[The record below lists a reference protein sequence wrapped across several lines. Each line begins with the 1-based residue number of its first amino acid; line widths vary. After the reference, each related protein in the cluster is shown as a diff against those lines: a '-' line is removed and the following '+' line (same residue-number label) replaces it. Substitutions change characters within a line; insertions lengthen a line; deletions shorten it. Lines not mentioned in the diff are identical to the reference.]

1 MRRSRRSSACGR
13 SSSCSTCS
21 FPVWTGSP
29 WPSGWRRGGIRLWSC
44 SSRAVR
50 RRLMVRDFRRPP
62 RMGSS
67 RSASFRGRRS
77 PRSSADRTMRS
88 PRMLLWPAGALL
100 GLAAE
105 WVSFGWEDPRH
116 WIPDLVTGWTLI
128 GCGLLAW
135 LRRGDS
141 RSGPLLAATGFA
153 WFLGNFATGALY
165 LYRGPLV
172 HLLVT
177 YPSGRASSRREIAAV
192 AVGYTAAVVTPV
204 WRSEVITIVLAVLL
218 VAVCAQLYSRAVGS
232 GRRARLVALWAA
244 GGLALALGGGAAAR
258 LAVPS
263 GDAGDASL
271 LALEAGLCA
280 VAAGILAGLLWRPWE
295 QGAVTD
301 LVIELGESRGRT
313 LRDELARA
321 LADPTLEVGYW
332 LPDRG
337 VFVDSEDRPLA
348 LPDYDQE
355 RSTTFVEG
363 EAGPVAALVHDP
375 AVLDDPRLREAVSA
389 AARLAAANARLTAE
403 VRVQVA
409 ELQESRRRIL
419 DAGDDERRR
428 LERRLRRGAQQ
439 RLQGLAERLLA
450 LRLAASSE
458 TASERIAQTEAQ
470 LDRTLEELQ
479 RLAHGLHPRVLSE
492 AGLAGA
498 ISSLAEQ
505 APVTVEGRTP
515 VPELPADVEA
525 VAYFVC
531 SEALANIAKHAGASR
546 ASISVT
552 SGEGVVSVAVE
563 DDGLGGAEPAHGTG
577 LSGLADRLE
586 ALGGTPE
593 VESPPGRGTR
603 LAARIPLGG
612 ERSDAARLS
621 RSLSRGCRSR

>member
-1 MRRSRRSSACGR
+1 
-13 SSSCSTCS
+13 
-21 FPVWTGSP
+21 
-29 WPSGWRRGGIRLWSC
+29 
-44 SSRAVR
+44 
-50 RRLMVRDFRRPP
+50 
-62 RMGSS
+62 
-67 RSASFRGRRS
+67 
-77 PRSSADRTMRS
+77 MRS
-88 PRMLLWPAGALL
+88 LRMLLWPAGALL
-100 GLAAE
+100 GLGAE
-105 WVSFGWEDPRH
+105 WVSFGWDDPRH

-128 GCGLLAW
+128 ACGLVGW
-135 LRRGDS
+135 SRRGDS
-141 RSGPLLAATGFA
+141 LSGPLLAATGFA

-218 VAVCAQLYSRAVGS
+218 VSVCAQLYSRAVGS
-232 GRRARLVALWAA
+232 ARRARLVALWAA
-244 GGLALALGGGAAAR
+244 GGLGLALAGGAAAR
-258 LAVPS
+258 LAVPG

-280 VAAGILAGLLWRPWE
+280 VAAGLLAGLLWRPWE

-337 VFVDSEDRPLA
+337 VFVDSEDRPLV
-348 LPDYDQE
+348 LPDPDQE

-403 VRVQVA
+403 VRAQVA
-409 ELQESRRRIL
+409 ELLESRRRIL

-428 LERRLRRGAQQ
+428 LERRLRGGAQQ
-439 RLQGLAERLLA
+439 RLERLAERLLA
-450 LRLAASSE
+450 LRLAAWSE
-458 TASERIAQTEAQ
+458 TASERIAQQEAQ

-505 APVTVEGRTP
+505 APVAVEVLVP
-515 VPELPADVEA
+515 VPGLPADVAA

-531 SEALANIAKHAGASR
+531 SEAFANIAKHAGASR
-546 ASISVT
+546 VSVSVT
-552 SGEGVVSVAVE
+552 TGDGRARVAIE
-563 DDGLGGAEPAHGTG
+563 DDGRGGADPAHGTG
-577 LSGLADRLE
+577 LSGLADRVE
-586 ALGGTPE
+586 ALGGTLE
-593 VESPPGRGTR
+593 IKSPVGRGTR
-603 LAARIPLGG
+603 LAVELPLGG
-612 ERSDAARLS
+612 ETL
-621 RSLSRGCRSR
+621 

>member
-1 MRRSRRSSACGR
+1 MARDSSRPLRTASSRIG
-13 SSSCSTCS
+13 
-21 FPVWTGSP
+21 
-29 WPSGWRRGGIRLWSC
+29 
-44 SSRAVR
+44 SSRA
-50 RRLMVRDFRRPP
+50 
-62 RMGSS
+62 
-67 RSASFRGRRS
+67 RRS
-77 PRSSADRTMRS
+77 PRSSTDRTMRS
-88 PRMLLWPAGALL
+88 LRMFLWPAGALL
-100 GLAAE
+100 GLGAE
-105 WVSFGWEDPRH
+105 LVSFGWDDPRH
-116 WIPDLVTGWTLI
+116 WNPDLITGWTLI
-128 GCGLLAW
+128 ACGLVAW
-135 LRRGDS
+135 SRRGDS
-141 RSGPLLAATGFA
+141 LSGPLLAATGFA
-153 WFLGNFATGALY
+153 WFFGNFATGALY

-363 EAGPVAALVHDP
+363 EAEPVAALVHDP

-389 AARLAAANARLTAE
+389 AARLAATNARLTAE
-403 VRVQVA
+403 VRAQVA
-409 ELQESRRRIL
+409 ELHASRRRIL
-419 DAGDDERRR
+419 EAGDEERRR
-428 LERRLRRGAQQ
+428 LERRLRGGAQE
-439 RLQGLAERLLA
+439 RLERLAERLRV

-458 TASERIAQTEAQ
+458 TARQRIALTEAQ
-470 LDRTLEELQ
+470 LDRTLEEVQ
-479 RLAHGLHPRVLSE
+479 RLAHGLHPQVLSE
-492 AGLAGA
+492 AGG
-498 ISSLAEQ
+498 SRR
-505 APVTVEGRTP
+505 PF
-515 VPELPADVEA
+515 LPAQQ
-525 VAYFVC
+525 
-531 SEALANIAKHAGASR
+531 GP
-546 ASISVT
+546 
-552 SGEGVVSVAVE
+552 G
-563 DDGLGGAEPAHGTG
+563 GLGG
-577 LSGLADRLE
+577 
-586 ALGGTPE
+586 
-593 VESPPGRGTR
+593 V
-603 LAARIPLGG
+603 
-612 ERSDAARLS
+612 
-621 RSLSRGCRSR
+621 